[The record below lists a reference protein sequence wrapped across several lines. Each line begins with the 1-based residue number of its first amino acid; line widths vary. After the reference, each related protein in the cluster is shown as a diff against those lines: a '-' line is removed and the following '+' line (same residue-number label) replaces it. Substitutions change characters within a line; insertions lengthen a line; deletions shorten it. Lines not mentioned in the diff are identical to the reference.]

1 MMQRT
6 LRPSAL
12 VPDGFE
18 VESAVCDGAT
28 TMITVRPK
36 SGKSNCPGCGGGSE
50 RIHSRYQRRLAD
62 LPLAGR
68 SVGLVVVARRFR
80 CDTVTCGRRIFTE
93 RFDSG
98 ALAPWA
104 RRTTRLDFVV
114 HHLGLA
120 SGWPARGEFCTPTD
134 AAREQR
140 YVASSRSTTRVSS
153 LRRAECY
160 RHRRLGMAAQPALRN
175 NHLRP

>member
-80 CDTVTCGRRIFTE
+80 CDPLRAAAASLPNALIAALWRRGRGERHDSTLSFIILALHWVAGPRRILHA
-93 RFDSG
+93 D
-98 ALAPWA
+98 
-104 RRTTRLDFVV
+104 
-114 HHLGLA
+114 
-120 SGWPARGEFCTPTD
+120 
-134 AAREQR
+134 
-140 YVASSRSTTRVSS
+140 
-153 LRRAECY
+153 
-160 RHRRLGMAAQPALRN
+160 
-175 NHLRP
+175 